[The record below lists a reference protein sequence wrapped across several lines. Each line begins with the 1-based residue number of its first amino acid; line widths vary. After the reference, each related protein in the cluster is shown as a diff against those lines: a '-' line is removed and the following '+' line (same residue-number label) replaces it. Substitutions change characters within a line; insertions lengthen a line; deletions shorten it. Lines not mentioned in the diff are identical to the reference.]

1 MNGLIQEFKKEFN
14 ITKIAGLMM
23 LHYFKWPWCLEQL
36 ADYVDEIYLHLHFT
50 PEFKEEWPLSCPKVK
65 GFNIVEHDREL
76 TRMEN
81 RKIGLLGQLRE
92 GSIRL
97 LDTVEPD
104 LVFFPDEDE
113 AFGEPYLLV
122 RDLRRLMKS
131 EKRQLAFKRC
141 NFWDSMETVR
151 KDRWSFYRPHVKVYK
166 WQPGLTYL
174 PYQGFN
180 RVTNY
185 GNRKIVART
194 VIKHYAF
201 MEKEE
206 RERRYSI
213 LLKGQEKKFK
223 NLLKEPK
230 LVSYTNARKAP
241 RT

>member
-1 MNGLIQEFKKEFN
+1 MHEIIQRFKNEFG
-14 ITKIAGLMM
+14 IQKIAGLMM

-36 ADYVDEIYLHLHFT
+36 ADYVDEIYLHLHYT
-50 PEFKEEWPLSCPKVK
+50 PEFRQEWPMSCPKVK
-65 GFNIVEHDREL
+65 GYTIFEHEKEL
-76 TRMEN
+76 TRVEN

-97 LDTVEPD
+97 LDEVEPD

-113 AFGEPYLLV
+113 AFGEPHLLV
-122 RDLRRLMKS
+122 KDLRRLMGSKT
-131 EKRQLAFKRC
+131 RQLAFKRC
-141 NFWDSMETVR
+141 NFWDSMDTVR

-174 PYQGFN
+174 PYRGFN

-185 GNRKIVART
+185 GNRKMVART

-201 MEKEE
+201 MEREE
-206 RERRYSI
+206 RERRYRT
-213 LLKGQEKKFK
+213 LFKGQEGKYKK
-223 NLLKEPK
+223 LLKEPK
-230 LVSYTNARKAP
+230 LVSYINARKAP